1 MFINGDGVDK
11 DAKRS
16 VEYMEKAAEQG
27 YPDAPFCIGMMY
39 KEGIEGV
46 VQDVELGVKWW
57 EKGAEQGDRD
67 AQAFLGK
74 HYLETGEYEKSV
86 PYLEKA
92 AAQGN
97 SVAQFVLGVCYA
109 KGVGVEQ
116 NDETSSDFILEAV
129 EAESGEA
136 QA

>member
-1 MFINGDGVDK
+1 MAVTWLQRAGAESDRPDALAMLGHLFINGDGVDK
-11 DAKRS
+11 DAKRG
-16 VEYMEKAAEQG
+16 VEYTEKAAEQG

-57 EKGAEQGDRD
+57 GKGAEQGDRD

-97 SVAQFVLGVCYA
+97 SVAQFVLGV
-109 KGVGVEQ
+109 
-116 NDETSSDFILEAV
+116 
-129 EAESGEA
+129 
-136 QA
+136 